1 MRDPATLPRASRKSV
16 CFPRCPGGVCLDCK
30 NPDTSQGRHFG
41 GSRALHT
48 VKRCFCLSSPIYTWY
63 RYIASFVEPERALE
77 IAKFRL
83 LPGAQTGIRRPPVSG
98 TSTFISHTLSSRV
111 SFPGL
116 RRAYRRAQTLGVA
129 RRRRPERPRTALVSS
144 DVAETARHTKDVLFF
159 FAPEDSCCCLRLL
172 RSRLRSL
179 GLAVATAL
187 SRLPFFAGHLRPLRP
202 PLQCLL
208 RYPTL
213 NPSMYLLFNTQQI
226 THNSQ
231 GTRFYLLSTAAH
243 Q

>member
-129 RRRRPERPRTALVSS
+129 RRRRTERPRTALVSS

-159 FAPEDSCCCLRLL
+159 SLLKTRAAACGCCDHGFDLSGSRWLPLYLDYLFSRVTFALFD
-172 RSRLRSL
+172 
-179 GLAVATAL
+179 
-187 SRLPFFAGHLRPLRP
+187 PL
-202 PLQCLL
+202 C
-208 RYPTL
+208 
-213 NPSMYLLFNTQQI
+213 NACF
-226 THNSQ
+226 
-231 GTRFYLLSTAAH
+231 GTPH
-243 Q
+243 